1 MEIRGDTKVLGI
13 IGYPVEHSLSPVI
26 HNAALKEL
34 KLNCVYVAF
43 PVNPEKLKEAI
54 EGIKALNVAG
64 VNVTIPH
71 KVKVMDYLDEI
82 SQEAAAIGAVNTIVN
97 EGGRLI
103 GFNTDASGFKDALYR
118 IAGVDL
124 SGKRVL
130 VLGAGGAARA
140 VVGQCLLSGA
150 SSIIVSNRTKARA
163 QELVLHFKNAGMGSN
178 ISIIEWGK
186 QYWRQVA
193 ARVDII
199 ANTAGAGQKDDLGLE
214 LEIPWDDLDKNTVF
228 FDAVYG
234 PGSTRLLK
242 EAESRGYLTVP
253 GKFMLLYQG
262 VEAFKLWTGLEAPLE
277 VMEAALDRFLKGG

>member
-1 MEIRGDTKVLGI
+1 MEIKGDTKVLGI
-13 IGYPVEHSLSPVI
+13 IGYPVDHSLSPVI
-26 HNAALKEL
+26 HNAAFEEL
-34 KLNCVYVAF
+34 KLSCVYVPF
-43 PVNPEKLKEAI
+43 PVKPENLKEAI
-54 EGIKALNVAG
+54 EGIRALNVGG

-71 KVKVMDYLDEI
+71 KVKVMNYLDEI
-82 SQEAAAIGAVNTIVN
+82 SKEAAVIGAVNTIVN
-97 EGGRLI
+97 KGGRLV

-124 SGKRVL
+124 TGKRVL

-150 SSIIVSNRTKARA
+150 SSIIVSNRTKTRA
-163 QELVLHFKNAGMGSN
+163 KELEFHFKKAGMGSK

-186 QYWRQVA
+186 QPWRRVA
-193 ARVDII
+193 SRVDII

-234 PGSTRLLK
+234 SGSTRLLK
-242 EAESRGYLTVP
+242 EAQSRGHLTVP
-253 GKFMLLYQG
+253 GKYMLLYQG
-262 VEAFKLWTGLEAPLE
+262 VEAFKLWTGLDAPLE
-277 VMEAALDRFLKGG
+277 VMEAALDRFLKG